1 MESKHMS
8 IAIIF
13 HGKTKVTKWAL
24 IGLFSGVNPNV
35 AFCMGHS
42 FFRCVA
48 KRTRETIWTKFDG
61 FLLEQK
67 NDNKKSALKVY
78 DLVLED
84 HDEEC
89 ICITIELS
97 YTKSK
102 NQNASCTT
110 LTD

>member
-1 MESKHMS
+1 MESKDMS

-24 IGLFSGVNPNV
+24 IGFFSGVNPNM
-35 AFCMGHS
+35 AFSMRHS
-42 FFRCVA
+42 FFHCVA

-67 NDNKKSALKVY
+67 NDNKKSAFKVY

-89 ICITIELS
+89 VCITIELS
-97 YTKSK
+97 CSK
-102 NQNASCTT
+102 TIIKMHLLQ
-110 LTD
+110 L

>member
-1 MESKHMS
+1 MESKDMS

-24 IGLFSGVNPNV
+24 IGFFSGVNPNV

-67 NDNKKSALKVY
+67 NDNKKSAFKVY
-78 DLVLED
+78 DLVLDD

-97 YTKSK
+97 RTKTRIK
-102 NQNASCTT
+102 MHLIQ
-110 LTD
+110 L

>member
-1 MESKHMS
+1 MESKDMS

-35 AFCMGHS
+35 AFCMRHS

-67 NDNKKSALKVY
+67 NDNKKSAFKVY

-89 ICITIELS
+89 ICVTTELS
-97 YTKSK
+97 YTKSIIK
-102 NQNASCTT
+102 MHLLQ
-110 LTD
+110 L

>member
-1 MESKHMS
+1 MESKDMS

-84 HDEEC
+84 HDHDEEC

-97 YTKSK
+97 CTKTIIK
-102 NQNASCTT
+102 MHLLQ
-110 LTD
+110 L